1 MTIQAT
7 RFSASR
13 LARRALPLL
22 AFVVMPM
29 ATVTAVAATTVT
41 GTALPGTL
49 TATYPATVA
58 LTSATLGTPA
68 VTNLNVAGG
77 AILVSDNRGSTGG
90 TWSTTAT
97 MTNFTTVVAS
107 ANTIPASSLSVSPG
121 AVIAAATNPAGSGAT
136 AGAAS
141 QTFAGTVTFM
151 SATGGLGTGTFGL
164 NPSFTWSPPANTV
177 AAASTGTAY
186 QATMT
191 FTTQ

>member
-1 MTIQAT
+1 
-7 RFSASR
+7 
-13 LARRALPLL
+13 
-22 AFVVMPM
+22 
-29 ATVTAVAATTVT
+29 
-41 GTALPGTL
+41 
-49 TATYPATVA
+49 
-58 LTSATLGTPA
+58 
-68 VTNLNVAGG
+68 
-77 AILVSDNRGSTGG
+77 
-90 TWSTTAT
+90 
-97 MTNFTTVVAS
+97 
-107 ANTIPASSLSVSPG
+107 
-121 AVIAAATNPAGSGAT
+121 VIAAATNPAGSGAT